1 MSKDKL
7 LTGEYYD
14 VPVIEG
20 KAKILNKGGFGDI
33 QVLLVTEDGIEMD
46 WEADVYLDGATKIT
60 KEQFEAAYDETLQ
73 RLEAAK

>member
-7 LTGEYYD
+7 LIGEYYD

-20 KAKILNKGGFGDI
+20 KAKILNKGGFDDI
-33 QVLLVTEDGIEMD
+33 QVLLVTENNIEIG
-46 WEADVYLDGATKIT
+46 WESEFYFVDASKIT
-60 KEQFEAAYDETLQ
+60 KEQFEAAYDETVK